1 MPGPARGGSQKLRR
15 SSEWTRGP
23 PVSHATLFGK
33 VIPVTTPFESVRS
46 GAKKCS
52 SELSGSP
59 GSSSDSAGE
68 KNQQHSR
75 KMIKSWNTL
84 GCTSPEV

>member
-1 MPGPARGGSQKLRR
+1 MVDARSFNVKGQTLLNREGGRIGS
-15 SSEWTRGP
+15 

-33 VIPVTTPFESVRS
+33 VMPVTTPLESVFS

-59 GSSSDSAGE
+59 GSSSDSACE
-68 KNQQHSR
+68 KDQQAPQVR
-75 KMIKSWNTL
+75 
-84 GCTSPEV
+84 